1 MLQRVAV
8 CCRVIL
14 SILLG
19 CDLLQCVAVY
29 YLITLGLHCVT
40 WCCSVLQ
47 CVAECYSML
56 QCVAEHCSVLQ
67 CVAVCYNVLHGV
79 TRCSNVLRNIAVCY
93 CVAVKCSRSDWVAK
107 QCR

>member
-67 CVAVCYNVLHGV
+67 CVAVCCSVLQCATMCCMVSLDVPMCCGILQCV
-79 TRCSNVLRNIAVCY
+79 IVL
-93 CVAVKCSRSDWVAK
+93 
-107 QCR
+107 Q